1 MAKYDP
7 HSYDLHEE
15 PYPTYEAL
23 REKCPVYHNERLDC
37 WAFFRFNDVQE
48 ASRDWETFTTA
59 HGTFLKTEI
68 DAVRQFFPAEG
79 KFLDMEPPRH
89 TELRGLLKEI
99 FSTGEIKK
107 KEPEIRSVVVELI
120 EAFANRGKADL
131 ATEFA
136 APLPVRVISSMLGV
150 PRGDEATVSQWS
162 HEMHLRAP
170 DGMVPPVAMEAGHH
184 MHDYF
189 QGMINERRRQPREDV
204 VNHLVFSTVEGAP
217 LTDREIVGMSI
228 LLYIAGNETTRL
240 LLTTAFRL
248 LEQHPKERARLARD
262 FFAIPAAVEEILRFD
277 APVSNEAR
285 TTTRD
290 VEINGCVIPEGKQV
304 LLVYGSANRDE
315 SKFEAADQ
323 LNLSRPPKRHLA
335 FGEGIHHCI
344 GAPLARLEARIALE
358 EILTRIPNYKVVGPL
373 EWCHSTVL
381 HGPISLPVEF

>member
-7 HSYDLHEE
+7 HNYELHEE
-15 PYPTYEAL
+15 PYAIYEDL
-23 REKCPVYHNERLDC
+23 RKKCPVYHNERLDC
-37 WAFFRFNDVQE
+37 WALFRFNDVQE
-48 ASRDWETFTTA
+48 ASRDWEAFTTA
-59 HGTFLKTEI
+59 HGTFLKAEI
-68 DAVRQFFPAEG
+68 DAVREFFPAEG

-89 TELRGLLKEI
+89 TQLRGLLKEM

-107 KEPEIRSVVVELI
+107 KEPEIRSIAVELI
-120 EAFANRGKADL
+120 ETFANKGKADF
-131 ATEFA
+131 ATDFA
-136 APLPVRVISSMLGV
+136 APLPVRVISAMMGV
-150 PRGDEATVSQWS
+150 PRSDEEKVAQWS

-170 DGMVPPVAMEAGHH
+170 DGTVPPHAMKAGHH
-184 MHDYF
+184 IHDYF
-189 QGMINERRRQPREDV
+189 QAMINERRHQRRDDV
-204 VNHLVFSTVEGAP
+204 VHHLVTSSVEGVP

-240 LLTTAFRL
+240 LLTTALRL
-248 LEQHPKERARLARD
+248 LAKYPNERARLARD
-262 FFAIPAAVEEILRFD
+262 FSAIPPAVEEILRFD

-315 SKFEAADQ
+315 SKFEAAGQ

-335 FGEGIHHCI
+335 FGEGIHQCI

-358 EILTRIPNYKVVGPL
+358 EILTRVPNYKVVGPL
-373 EWCHSTVL
+373 EWYHSTVL